1 MVPTAEPR
9 YKARMIKHLL
19 PALAPAAL
27 ALGLA
32 LATPVLAQSRPDTD
46 FCAKMRA
53 KDPGGMCTAKGDYV
67 TADKVYKPDGTVVA
81 RSTGG

>member
-1 MVPTAEPR
+1 MVPTAVAR
-9 YKARMIKHLL
+9 YKRRMIKHLL
-19 PALAPAAL
+19 PALAL
-27 ALGLA
+27 ASLA
-32 LATPVLAQSRPDTD
+32 LAGPAVAQSRPDTD

>member
-1 MVPTAEPR
+1 MT
-9 YKARMIKHLL
+9 KAFSTTLTI
-19 PALAPAAL
+19 AIAAL
-27 ALGLA
+27 AFGGTAA
-32 LATPVLAQSRPDTD
+32 LAQAPRPDTE

-53 KDPGGMCTAKGDYV
+53 KDPGGLCNAKGEYV

>member
-19 PALAPAAL
+19 PALAL
-27 ALGLA
+27 AGLA

>member
-1 MVPTAEPR
+1 MR
-9 YKARMIKHLL
+9 YSSRMMKHLF
-19 PALAPAAL
+19 PVLAPAAL
-27 ALGLA
+27 ALTLA
-32 LATPVLAQSRPDTD
+32 VAGPALAQSRPDTD

-53 KDPGGMCTAKGDYV
+53 KDPGGMCTAKGEYV

>member
-1 MVPTAEPR
+1 MTKPLFTS
-9 YKARMIKHLL
+9 
-19 PALAPAAL
+19 LAIAFAAL
-27 ALGLA
+27 NFAG
-32 LATPVLAQSRPDTD
+32 PVSAQSRPDTD

-67 TADKVYKPDGTVVA
+67 TADKVYKPDGTVVP

>member
-1 MVPTAEPR
+1 MVPTAAAR
-9 YKARMIKHLL
+9 YNARMIKHLL
-19 PALAPAAL
+19 PALALASL
-27 ALGLA
+27 ALTGPA
-32 LATPVLAQSRPDTD
+32 LAQSRPDTD

-67 TADKVYKPDGTVVA
+67 TADKVYKPDGTIVA

>member
-1 MVPTAEPR
+1 MVPTAAAR

-19 PALAPAAL
+19 PALAL
-27 ALGLA
+27 AGLA
-32 LATPVLAQSRPDTD
+32 LATPAMAQSRPDTD